1 MFQNISRIKDIVEM
15 LKLYEGI
22 NPSYRELI
30 KVIKDNP
37 MVLEMFDTPVKYSKE
52 FAVDE
57 IARAI
62 YQFRNS
68 K

>member
-1 MFQNISRIKDIVEM
+1 M

-37 MVLEMFDTPVKYSKE
+37 MVLEVFDTSIKYSKE

>member
-37 MVLEMFDTPVKYSKE
+37 MVLEVFDTSIKYSKE